1 MLFTGML
8 TEILTRSG
16 NTSGLHSCHSW
27 HALPGHAA
35 STGRH
40 VSSLYTAA
48 TAVMHYQDMLP
59 AQGDM

>member
-40 VSSLYTAA
+40 VCYSWHALLIHTGEHVGNSGNYN
-48 TAVMHYQDMLP
+48 H
-59 AQGDM
+59 